1 MTSSSTEE
9 VPYYLMPMAALCGSF
24 AVFGSIKAIHQIYKN
39 LTFDSKKTPTAIPPS
54 PLLSKQ
60 FITLLLSVIV
70 SIFSYGYICATVNN
84 SIASLDIFDPFEI
97 LNIASAAN
105 STEVKSAYRTLS
117 KLHHPDKGGDSQT
130 FQKINLAYKALSDAT
145 AKKNW
150 ELYGHPDGKQTQT
163 LSFALPDWL
172 LHPTGNVAL
181 MLVVMYLAMFAG
193 IIYYLISFLKKED
206 KKAKK
211 SMMDNSVAQSDIAY
225 LATHLRPDSSH
236 YDVLFYIATCP
247 ESLEVTEMAMEKGEE
262 LKQARLEY
270 LGLSKKKEEPS
281 GDFNF
286 DDDGWADDDENE
298 DAAAA
303 KAAKEEKEKLAKQV
317 AAASGKD
324 EIAKN
329 IKIEGVDDGVLG
341 QAWVEKSLQ
350 KMGQW
355 PPKFGDSCTIGNMTF
370 SLKGKG
376 TVSALEHPAVRRNL
390 CMTLGRLNAQAL
402 NTHPELLE
410 AGKKTLIDPT
420 YFRSTMEYRQRTGLL
435 LEAALRV
442 AGSARSY
449 RLYKTIVEC
458 VAMFKIGTTSV
469 SDEKTL
475 AWFKDVMTKTYGGEE
490 GIPRVKV
497 SELNIETPDEDEI
510 ATEDTC
516 KLSIDIERPHAE
528 AFTKQKIAMAQKQ
541 GIPPQI
547 ALQTFREGWWILIR
561 CEKLDGPAP
570 VDNEHITKN
579 PILAALDNGSKSKF
593 MAEVE
598 GNRLVNAWPFIV
610 SNITQKTGKV
620 NVTFR
625 APSAPGKYKFYIDVK
640 SQEFLGVDQTF
651 SIEKEII
658 DKALLERKEE
668 EEAEGEAEDEEPKKT
683 K

>member
-1 MTSSSTEE
+1 MLTSCS
-9 VPYYLMPMAALCGSF
+9 L
-24 AVFGSIKAIHQIYKN
+24 
-39 LTFDSKKTPTAIPPS
+39 LT
-54 PLLSKQ
+54 
-60 FITLLLSVIV
+60 V
-70 SIFSYGYICATVNN
+70 
-84 SIASLDIFDPFEI
+84 
-97 LNIASAAN
+97 
-105 STEVKSAYRTLS
+105 
-117 KLHHPDKGGDSQT
+117 
-130 FQKINLAYKALSDAT
+130 
-145 AKKNW
+145 
-150 ELYGHPDGKQTQT
+150 
-163 LSFALPDWL
+163 
-172 LHPTGNVAL
+172 
-181 MLVVMYLAMFAG
+181 
-193 IIYYLISFLKKED
+193 
-206 KKAKK
+206 
-211 SMMDNSVAQSDIAY
+211 
-225 LATHLRPDSSH
+225 
-236 YDVLFYIATCP
+236 
-247 ESLEVTEMAMEKGEE
+247 
-262 LKQARLEY
+262 
-270 LGLSKKKEEPS
+270 
-281 GDFNF
+281 
-286 DDDGWADDDENE
+286 
-298 DAAAA
+298 
-303 KAAKEEKEKLAKQV
+303 
-317 AAASGKD
+317 
-324 EIAKN
+324 
-329 IKIEGVDDGVLG
+329 
-341 QAWVEKSLQ
+341 
-350 KMGQW
+350 
-355 PPKFGDSCTIGNMTF
+355 
-370 SLKGKG
+370 
-376 TVSALEHPAVRRNL
+376 
-390 CMTLGRLNAQAL
+390 
-402 NTHPELLE
+402 E

-475 AWFKDVMTKTYGGEE
+475 AWFKNVMIKTYGGEE

-593 MAEVE
+593 MGEVE

-625 APSAPGKYKFYIDVK
+625 APSAPGKYKFYVDVK

-651 SIEKEII
+651 SIEKDII

-668 EEAEGEAEDEEPKKT
+668 EKEAAEGEAEDEEPKKT